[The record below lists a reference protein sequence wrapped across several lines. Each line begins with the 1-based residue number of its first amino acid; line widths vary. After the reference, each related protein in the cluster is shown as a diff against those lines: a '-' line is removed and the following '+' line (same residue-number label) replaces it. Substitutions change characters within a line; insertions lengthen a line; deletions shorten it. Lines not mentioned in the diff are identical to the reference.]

1 MAILR
6 PLKTYGTRKYV
17 DEVAAAPSN
26 QDPILASE
34 VDADLDTM
42 YTAFNSLVVNATIA
56 ATAPAA
62 PVQGQLWWRNDPDG
76 NLYISYNDGNSTQW
90 VPAVPSSAPQW
101 TVSGSALTPTD
112 ATKTI
117 VAGTSVAAG
126 IGFQWG
132 TGTVKHRLRD
142 SATVTQILQ
151 NSNGAT
157 VDDATKSQW
166 LINLNSADAYEIWR
180 SPAGATSVFTNL
192 LKLDNAGALTTNTE
206 AASGAHNIRSTG
218 VGTAGGIFRG
228 THSRGTIAAPTATQ
242 TSDIL
247 VQIEGQGYGT
257 ALSGGQALLRCVAT
271 ENWTGTAHGTSW
283 LLYAT
288 PVGSLSMS
296 SYLQLQGPGDLV
308 ISGSMGQKATGTTW
322 ANPSDIR
329 LKKDITPYAHGL
341 ADILQLEPI
350 SYTLKATDQQ
360 TCGFDAEKVRAVF
373 PECVGT
379 TRMKLQPEDEEDTE
393 VLTLDIHPIL
403 IALINAVKELAGRS

>member
-1 MAILR
+1 MALQR
-6 PLKTYGTRKYV
+6 PLKEGSVRTYQEKVGLGFT
-17 DEVAAAPSN
+17 D
-26 QDPILASE
+26 ILASE
-34 VDADLDTM
+34 VDADVDTI
-42 YTAFNSLVVNATIA
+42 YA
-56 ATAPAA
+56 AWNGTLGGDLTGTLPNPTVAA
-62 PVQGQLWWRNDPDG
+62 AAK
-76 NLYISYNDGNSTQW
+76 SK
-90 VPAVPSSAPQW
+90 W
-101 TVSGSALTPTD
+101 TVSGATLTPTD

-142 SATVTQILQ
+142 SAAVTQIIQ

-192 LKLDNAGALTTNTE
+192 LKLDNAGNLTVLGNYITLGSTTSRIQMSPRGSILADGNIFDFYYND
-206 AASGAHNIRSTG
+206 AAGPAYVQANPGWLYRI
-218 VGTAGGIFRG
+218 AG
-228 THSRGTIAAPTATQ
+228 SAA
-242 TSDIL
+242 
-247 VQIEGQGYGT
+247 
-257 ALSGGQALLRCVAT
+257 
-271 ENWTGTAHGTSW
+271 
-283 LLYAT
+283 
-288 PVGSLSMS
+288 
-296 SYLQLQGPGDLV
+296 GDLV
-308 ISGSMGQKATGTTW
+308 QWLHRSGGVAGYDSTPMILYAGGNLTINGATATKATGTTW

-360 TCGFDAEKVRAVF
+360 TCGLDAEKVRAVF

-379 TRMKLQPEDEEDTE
+379 TRMKLQPEDEEETE

-403 IALINAVKELAGRS
+403 IALINAVKELAGRVSPVPQPT